1 MQFLSTAKKKTRR
14 TMEINRWVNTFMTS
28 LRRTVKIDEIS
39 FVYNKATNKF
49 GVGCNEREFFKCST
63 PSSNFD
69 WENSYYGE
77 FEKLLNAH
85 WILSPIHIWT
95 RIEMYHV
102 DVMYFAKL
110 VDLTIHI
117 CDQYCIS
124 PAKYLSDKIFIED
137 SICKQVKDNFVRIP
151 SVLYIKISNELVRF
165 LLEFDREDSYDLS
178 SISSR
183 LPLRFKKL
191 SPNAK
196 APVHATEGSV
206 GYDLFS
212 VVFKTIEP
220 LECDVVPTDIA
231 LIAPPG
237 VYPRITPRSSLAIKN
252 MDVGA
257 GIVDIVYRGN
267 VKIVIMNHSRENH
280 LNIEP
285 GDKIGHFV
293 LTRYETTKFVEVTHI
308 DSTVRGGK
316 GFGSS
321 GN

>member
-1 MQFLSTAKKKTRR
+1 
-14 TMEINRWVNTFMTS
+14 MEINRWVNNFMTS

-69 WENSYYGE
+69 CENSYNGE
-77 FEKLLNAH
+77 FEKLLDAH

-102 DVMYFAKL
+102 DNVMYFAKL

-124 PAKYLSDKIFIED
+124 SAKYLSDKIFIED
-137 SICKQVKDNFVRIP
+137 SICKQAKDNFVRIP
-151 SVLYIKISNELVRF
+151 SALDVKISNELVRV

-178 SISSR
+178 SISGR

-196 APVHATEGSV
+196 TPVRATEGSV

-212 VVFKTIEP
+212 AVFKTIEP

-237 VYPRITPRSSLAIKN
+237 VYPRIAPRSSLAIKN
-252 MDVGA
+252 THVGA
-257 GIVDIVYRGN
+257 GVVDIDYRGN
-267 VKIVIMNHSRENH
+267 VQIVIMNHSRENH
-280 LNIEP
+280 LHNEL
-285 GDKIGHFV
+285 GDKIGQFV
-293 LTRYETTKFVEVTHI
+293 LTRYETSKVVEVTHI
-308 DSTVRGGK
+308 NSTARGDK